1 MSLEKIVSILFH
13 PVFVP
18 TITVFL
24 VVKIYSNIII
34 LENQAGIIL
43 IGTCVFSLILPL
55 LSVFILLLTKKI
67 DSLEMPKK
75 EERFLPI
82 LFASIWMILG
92 FYFMKEIFSYAPIMK
107 SIYLG
112 AIYVMLISLLIT
124 KKWKISL
131 HMLAIGGATGVF
143 IMLEFLFGQNLMLLL
158 ITILISGVLGYSR
171 LSLKAHSLNQI
182 YAGFI
187 VGNIV
192 MSLSILYL

>member
-55 LSVFILLLTKKI
+55 LSVFILLFKKKI

-92 FYFMKEIFSYAPIMK
+92 SYFMKEIFNYAPIIK

-143 IMLEFLFGQNLMLLL
+143 IMLGFLFGQNLMLLL
-158 ITILISGVLGYSR
+158 ITILISGILGYSR

-192 MSLSILYL
+192 MGLSILYL

>member
-55 LSVFILLLTKKI
+55 LSVFILLFKKKI

-112 AIYVMLISLLIT
+112 AIYVMLIALLIT

-131 HMLAIGGATGVF
+131 HMLAIGGATGVL

-158 ITILISGVLGYSR
+158 ITILISGILGYSR

-187 VGNIV
+187 LGNII
-192 MSLSILYL
+192 MGLSILYL

>member
-24 VVKIYSNIII
+24 IVKIYSNIII
-34 LENQAGIIL
+34 LENQARIIL

-82 LFASIWMILG
+82 LFGSIWMILG

-112 AIYVMLISLLIT
+112 AIYVMLIALLIT

-143 IMLEFLFGQNLMLLL
+143 IILEFLFGQNLMLLL
-158 ITILISGVLGYSR
+158 ITILISGILGFSR

-187 VGNIV
+187 VGNII
-192 MSLSILYL
+192 MGLSILYL

>member
-55 LSVFILLLTKKI
+55 LSVFILLLAKKI

-112 AIYVMLISLLIT
+112 AIYVMLIALLIT

-158 ITILISGVLGYSR
+158 ITILISGILGFSR

-192 MSLSILYL
+192 MGLSILYL

>member
-82 LFASIWMILG
+82 LFGSIWMILG

-112 AIYVMLISLLIT
+112 AIYVMLIALLIT

-158 ITILISGVLGYSR
+158 ITILISGILGFSR

-192 MSLSILYL
+192 MGLSIFYL

>member
-92 FYFMKEIFSYAPIMK
+92 FYFMKEILSYAPIMK

-131 HMLAIGGATGVF
+131 HMLAIGGASGVF

-158 ITILISGVLGYSR
+158 ITILISGILGFSR

-187 VGNIV
+187 VGNII
-192 MSLSILYL
+192 MGLSILYL

>member
-82 LFASIWMILG
+82 LFASTWMILG

-112 AIYVMLISLLIT
+112 AIYVMLIALLIT

-131 HMLAIGGATGVF
+131 HMLAIGGATGVL

-158 ITILISGVLGYSR
+158 ITILISGILGFSR

-192 MSLSILYL
+192 MGLSILYL

>member
-82 LFASIWMILG
+82 LFASIWMMLG

-112 AIYVMLISLLIT
+112 AIYVMLIALLIT

-158 ITILISGVLGYSR
+158 ITILISGILGFSR

-192 MSLSILYL
+192 MGLSILYL

>member
-82 LFASIWMILG
+82 LFGSIWMILG

-112 AIYVMLISLLIT
+112 AIYVMLIALLIT

-158 ITILISGVLGYSR
+158 ITILISGMLGYSR

-192 MSLSILYL
+192 MGLSILYL

>member
-43 IGTCVFSLILPL
+43 IGTCIFSLILPL

-82 LFASIWMILG
+82 LFASIWMMLG

-112 AIYVMLISLLIT
+112 AIYVMLIALLIT

-158 ITILISGVLGYSR
+158 ITILISGILGFSR

-187 VGNIV
+187 LGNII
-192 MSLSILYL
+192 MGLSILYL

>member
-75 EERFLPI
+75 EERFFPI

-158 ITILISGVLGYSR
+158 ITILISGILGFSR
-171 LSLKAHSLNQI
+171 LSLKAHSLKQI

-187 VGNIV
+187 LGNII
-192 MSLSILYL
+192 MGLSILYL

>member
-131 HMLAIGGATGVF
+131 HMLAIGGATGVL

-158 ITILISGVLGYSR
+158 ITILISGILGFSR

-192 MSLSILYL
+192 MGLSILYL

>member
-82 LFASIWMILG
+82 LFGSIWMILG

-158 ITILISGVLGYSR
+158 ITILISGILGFSR

-187 VGNIV
+187 LGNII
-192 MSLSILYL
+192 MGLSILYL

>member
-158 ITILISGVLGYSR
+158 ITILISGILGFSR

-187 VGNIV
+187 VGNVI
-192 MSLSILYL
+192 MGLSILYL

>member
-131 HMLAIGGATGVF
+131 HMLAIGGASGVF

-158 ITILISGVLGYSR
+158 ITILISGILGFSR

-187 VGNIV
+187 LGNII
-192 MSLSILYL
+192 MGLSILYL

>member
-82 LFASIWMILG
+82 LFGSMWLILG

-112 AIYVMLISLLIT
+112 AIYVMLISLIIT

-131 HMLAIGGATGVF
+131 HMLAIGGATGVL

-158 ITILISGVLGYSR
+158 ITILISGILGYSR
-171 LSLKAHSLNQI
+171 LSLKAHSLSQI

-187 VGNIV
+187 VGNII
-192 MSLSILYL
+192 MGLSILYL

>member
-13 PVFVP
+13 PIFVP

-112 AIYVMLISLLIT
+112 AIYIMLIALLIT

-158 ITILISGVLGYSR
+158 ITILISGILGFSR

-187 VGNIV
+187 IGNII
-192 MSLSILYL
+192 MGLSILYL

>member
-24 VVKIYSNIII
+24 VIKIYSNIII

-158 ITILISGVLGYSR
+158 ITILISGILGFSR

-187 VGNIV
+187 VGNII
-192 MSLSILYL
+192 MGLSILYL

>member
-82 LFASIWMILG
+82 LFALIWMILG

-112 AIYVMLISLLIT
+112 AIYVMLIALLIT

-158 ITILISGVLGYSR
+158 ITILISGILGFSR

-187 VGNIV
+187 LGNII
-192 MSLSILYL
+192 MGLSILYL

>member
-112 AIYVMLISLLIT
+112 AIYVMLIALLIT

-143 IMLEFLFGQNLMLLL
+143 IMLEFLFGQNLILLL
-158 ITILISGVLGYSR
+158 ITILISGILGFSR

-187 VGNIV
+187 VGNII
-192 MSLSILYL
+192 MGLSILYL

>member
-1 MSLEKIVSILFH
+1 MSLEKTFSILFH

-82 LFASIWMILG
+82 LFGSIWMILG

-112 AIYVMLISLLIT
+112 AIYVMLIALLIT

-131 HMLAIGGATGVF
+131 HMLAIGAATGVF

-158 ITILISGVLGYSR
+158 ITILISGILGFSR

-187 VGNIV
+187 VGNII
-192 MSLSILYL
+192 MGLSILYL

>member
-112 AIYVMLISLLIT
+112 AIYVILIALLIT

-158 ITILISGVLGYSR
+158 ITILISGILGYSR

-192 MSLSILYL
+192 MGLSILYL

>member
-112 AIYVMLISLLIT
+112 SIYVILIALLIT

-158 ITILISGVLGYSR
+158 ITILISGILGYSR

-192 MSLSILYL
+192 MGLSILYL

>member
-55 LSVFILLLTKKI
+55 LSVFVLLLTKKI

-158 ITILISGVLGYSR
+158 ITILISGILGFSR
-171 LSLKAHSLNQI
+171 LSLKAHSLHQI

-187 VGNIV
+187 VGNII
-192 MSLSILYL
+192 MGLSILYL

>member
-67 DSLEMPKK
+67 DSIEIPKK
-75 EERFLPI
+75 EERFLPV

-112 AIYVMLISLLIT
+112 AIYVMLIALLIT

-131 HMLAIGGATGVF
+131 HMLAIGGATGVL

-158 ITILISGVLGYSR
+158 ITILTSGILGFSR

-187 VGNIV
+187 LGNII
-192 MSLSILYL
+192 MGLSILYL

>member
-18 TITVFL
+18 IITVFL
-24 VVKIYSNIII
+24 VVQIYSNIII

-112 AIYVMLISLLIT
+112 AIYIMLIALLIT

-158 ITILISGVLGYSR
+158 ITILTSGILGFAR

-187 VGNIV
+187 VGNII
-192 MSLSILYL
+192 MCLSILYL

>member
-55 LSVFILLLTKKI
+55 LSVFVLLLTKKI

-82 LFASIWMILG
+82 LFASVWMMLG
-92 FYFMKEIFSYAPIMK
+92 FYFMKEIFGYAPIMK

-131 HMLAIGGATGVF
+131 HMLALGGATGVF
-143 IMLEFLFGQNLMLLL
+143 IMLEFLFGQNLMLVL
-158 ITILISGVLGYSR
+158 ITILISGILGFSR

-187 VGNIV
+187 VGNII
-192 MSLSILYL
+192 MGLSILYL

>member
-158 ITILISGVLGYSR
+158 ITILISGILGYSR

-187 VGNIV
+187 VGNII
-192 MSLSILYL
+192 MGLSILYL

>member
-82 LFASIWMILG
+82 LFGSIWMILG

-112 AIYVMLISLLIT
+112 AIYVMLIALLIT

-158 ITILISGVLGYSR
+158 ITILISGILGFSR

-192 MSLSILYL
+192 MGLSILYL

>member
-112 AIYVMLISLLIT
+112 AIYVMLIALLMT

-131 HMLAIGGATGVF
+131 HMLAIGGATGVL

-158 ITILISGVLGYSR
+158 ITILTSGILGFSR

-192 MSLSILYL
+192 MGLSILYL

>member
-24 VVKIYSNIII
+24 VVNIYSNIII

-55 LSVFILLLTKKI
+55 LSVFILLFTKKI

-112 AIYVMLISLLIT
+112 AIYVMLIALLIT

-131 HMLAIGGATGVF
+131 HMLAIGGATGVL

-158 ITILISGVLGYSR
+158 IIILISGILGFSR

-187 VGNIV
+187 VGNVI
-192 MSLSILYL
+192 MGLSILYL

>member
-24 VVKIYSNIII
+24 IVKIYSNIII

-55 LSVFILLLTKKI
+55 FSVFILLLTKKI

-107 SIYLG
+107 SIHLG

-158 ITILISGVLGYSR
+158 ITILISGILGFSR

-192 MSLSILYL
+192 MGLSILYL

>member
-24 VVKIYSNIII
+24 VIKIYSNIII

-55 LSVFILLLTKKI
+55 LSVFILLLAKKI

-158 ITILISGVLGYSR
+158 ITILISGILGYSR

-192 MSLSILYL
+192 MGLSILYL

>member
-107 SIYLG
+107 SLYLG

-158 ITILISGVLGYSR
+158 ITILISGILGFSR

-192 MSLSILYL
+192 MGLSILYL

>member
-67 DSLEMPKK
+67 DCLEMPKK

-112 AIYVMLISLLIT
+112 AIYVMLIALLIT

-158 ITILISGVLGYSR
+158 ITILISGILGFSR
-171 LSLKAHSLNQI
+171 LSLKAHSLDQI

-187 VGNIV
+187 VGNII
-192 MSLSILYL
+192 MGLSILYL

>member
-112 AIYVMLISLLIT
+112 AVYVMLISLLIT

-158 ITILISGVLGYSR
+158 ITILISGILGFSR

-192 MSLSILYL
+192 MGLSILYL

>member
-24 VVKIYSNIII
+24 VIKIYSNITI

-82 LFASIWMILG
+82 LFASTWMILG

-112 AIYVMLISLLIT
+112 AIYIMLIALLIT

-131 HMLAIGGATGVF
+131 HMLAIGGATGVL
-143 IMLEFLFGQNLMLLL
+143 IMLEFLFGQNLMILL
-158 ITILISGVLGYSR
+158 ITILISGILGFSR

-187 VGNIV
+187 LGNII
-192 MSLSILYL
+192 MGLSILYL

>member
-34 LENQAGIIL
+34 LENQSGIIL

-55 LSVFILLLTKKI
+55 LSVFVLLLTKKI

-112 AIYVMLISLLIT
+112 AIYVMLIALLIT

-143 IMLEFLFGQNLMLLL
+143 IILEFLFGQNLMLLL
-158 ITILISGVLGYSR
+158 ITILISGILGFSR

-187 VGNIV
+187 VGNII
-192 MSLSILYL
+192 MGLSILYL